1 MGQMLMFEYFIELI
15 HSSWIIPT
23 TSTEVPPIILSSEV
37 QPPALMLC
45 ALSFLSISYS
55 PLCYTVGPCALSIL
69 YTKAYL
75 C

>member
-37 QPPALMLC
+37 QPPVLMLC
-45 ALSFLSISYS
+45 ALSFLSISYPS
-55 PLCYTVGPCALSIL
+55 TVTVVTKVFYEIKISI
-69 YTKAYL
+69 
-75 C
+75 